1 MWRAAIVAAVIA
13 LVAAPANA
21 QQPGD
26 DWDLIVDESQDMMLA
41 VVGYSSGQTL
51 AVRCRDG
58 DLELLLSGL
67 PPLEGTTPQTLE
79 GGTRRIEAAYS
90 DGRVEAGYWFSS
102 GDGSLVFS
110 PVPRLDARRL
120 RQGGA
125 LQLSVAVDADPTA
138 PLRRYALDLP
148 TDTANLDQVL
158 AACDAG
164 RPEARDEMAR
174 WSIPPEAGVDFWRRH
189 PAPRYPETAAHLGSG
204 FVVFSCISAGNGRL
218 TDCRTERESHH
229 RRFRFGEE
237 ALKSLRDARI
247 APADEGG
254 PPAGRLIIATIRF
267 RLVS

>member
-1 MWRAAIVAAVIA
+1 MRAAVIVSLA
-13 LVAAPANA
+13 IVLASPANA
-21 QQPGD
+21 QQSVD
-26 DWDLIVDESQDMMLA
+26 DWDLIVDESQDMKLA

-67 PPLEGTTPQTLE
+67 PPLDRN
-79 GGTRRIEAAYS
+79 TRRIEAAYS
-90 DGRVEAGYWFSS
+90 DGRVEAGYWISS

-120 RQGGA
+120 RQGGP
-125 LQLSVAVDADPTA
+125 LQVSVAVSTDPEV

-148 TDTANLDQVL
+148 AQSANLDQVL
-158 AACDAG
+158 ADCGADG
-164 RPEARDEMAR
+164 PDARDEMVR
-174 WSIPPEAGVDFWRRH
+174 WSIPPGTGGDFWRRH
-189 PAPRYPETAAHLGSG
+189 PAPRYPEAAVHLGSG
-204 FVVFSCISAGNGRL
+204 LVVFSCIATGDGRL

-254 PPAGRLIIATIRF
+254 PPAGRLIVATIRF
-267 RLVS
+267 RLAS

>member
-1 MWRAAIVAAVIA
+1 MRAAIVAVAVAFIA
-13 LVAAPANA
+13 SPANA

-26 DWDLIVDESQDMMLA
+26 GWDLIVDESQDMMLA
-41 VVGYSSGQTL
+41 VAGYSSGQTL

-67 PPLEGTTPQTLE
+67 PPPQGVPPQTLE

-90 DGRVEAGYWFSS
+90 DGRVDAGYWLSS

-125 LQLSVAVDADPTA
+125 LELSVAVDADPTA

-158 AACDAG
+158 AGCGAG
-164 RPEARDEMAR
+164 RPDVRDDMIR
-174 WSIPPEAGVDFWRRH
+174 WSIPPGSGGDFWRRQ
-189 PAPRYPETAAHLGSG
+189 PAPRYPEAAGHLGSG
-204 FVVFSCISAGNGRL
+204 LVVFSCIAAGDGRL

-247 APADEGG
+247 APADDGG
-254 PPAGRLIIATIRF
+254 PPAGRLIVATIRF

>member
-1 MWRAAIVAAVIA
+1 MRLVVSASIVALLAS
-13 LVAAPANA
+13 PAGA
-21 QQPGD
+21 QEAGD
-26 DWDLIVDESQDMMLA
+26 DWDLIVDESQNMMLA

-51 AVRCRDG
+51 AVRCRDD

-67 PPLEGTTPQTLE
+67 PPLEGETPQTLE

-90 DGRVEAGYWFSS
+90 DGRVEAGYWLSS

-120 RQGGA
+120 RQGGP
-125 LQLSVAVDADPTA
+125 LQVSVAVDADPAA

-148 TDTANLDQVL
+148 ARSANLDQVL

-164 RPEARDEMAR
+164 SPDARDEMVR
-174 WSIPPEAGVDFWRRH
+174 WSIPPGAGVDFWRRH
-189 PAPRYPETAAHLGSG
+189 PAPRYPEAAVHLGSG
-204 FVVFSCISAGNGRL
+204 FVVFSCVAAGDGRL
-218 TDCRTERESHH
+218 TDCRTERESRH

-247 APADEGG
+247 APAAEGG

-267 RLVS
+267 QIA